1 MMTKPKAPF
10 RSAIIGSFI
19 RPEIL
24 KEARE
29 SFKNGEIN
37 SADLREIEDKEIIK
51 VVEKEKSAGIR
62 AVTDGEFRRS
72 CWNLDFFL
80 GLEGIDKL
88 EIDNTVL
95 FKGQTKKSESIRVT
109 GKIAFSDHPMLEDFE
124 FMTSIMSG
132 DVIIK
137 QTLPAPAQLLNEL
150 LRNDNKTITELVY
163 DDIQELMS
171 DIAQAYRDAI
181 RAFYEIGCRYMQFD
195 DATWL
200 NLCNDKCIEQLKQ
213 RDLDYRTL
221 AEMYAEVNTA
231 AFSGYPED
239 MVIGLNACRV
249 PGKKYIPRDT
259 YDKVADILFK
269 IPVDAFFVEFDNDK
283 SGIFESLSYVENQ
296 KVVLGLINPFSPHLE
311 DKEMIKRRI
320 REVARYVPMEQIC
333 LSTQSGFAP
342 FDDTSLISEEEQW
355 EKVKWIV
362 EISKDMWGEDTIV

>member
-1 MMTKPKAPF
+1 
-10 RSAIIGSFI
+10 
-19 RPEIL
+19 
-24 KEARE
+24 
-29 SFKNGEIN
+29 
-37 SADLREIEDKEIIK
+37 
-51 VVEKEKSAGIR
+51 
-62 AVTDGEFRRS
+62 
-72 CWNLDFFL
+72 
-80 GLEGIDKL
+80 
-88 EIDNTVL
+88 
-95 FKGQTKKSESIRVT
+95 
-109 GKIAFSDHPMLEDFE
+109 
-124 FMTSIMSG
+124 MTSIMSG

-296 KVVLGLINPFSPHLE
+296 KVVLGLINPLSPHLE

>member
-1 MMTKPKAPF
+1 MVKPKAPF

-19 RPEIL
+19 RPESL

-29 SFKNGEIN
+29 SFRRGEIN

-51 VVEKEKSAGIR
+51 VVEKEKEAGIR

-72 CWNLDFFL
+72 CWNLDFML

-95 FKGQTKKSESIRVT
+95 FKDQNKKSESVRVT
-109 GKIAFSDHPMLEDFE
+109 GKISFSNHPMLRDFE

-150 LRNDNKTITELVY
+150 LRGDNKTLTELVY
-163 DDIQELMS
+163 DSVKDLIDDIS
-171 DIAQAYRDAI
+171 AAYRDAI
-181 RAFYEIGCRYMQFD
+181 RAFHDIGCRYIQFD

-200 NLCNDKCIEQLKQ
+200 NLCNSKFIEQL
-213 RDLDYRTL
+213 RRTGIDYRAL
-221 AEMYAEVNTA
+221 AEMYAEVNTS
-231 AFSGYPED
+231 AFEDYPKD

-249 PGKKYIPRDT
+249 PGKKYVPRDT
-259 YDKVADILFK
+259 YNKVADILFK

-296 KVVLGLINPFSPHLE
+296 KVVLGLINPLSPYLE

-320 REVARYVPMEQIC
+320 REAARYVPMEQIC

-342 FDDTSLISEEEQW
+342 FDNGFSISEEEQW
-355 EKVKWIV
+355 KKVKWIV
-362 EISKDMWGEDTIV
+362 DISKDMWGEDPIV